1 MMFFGSETTI
11 KIQLGSIQEKLNQRQ
26 RQERIFEANVI
37 PDECE
42 DEKCGSTQFLQMEKN
57 QLFDLQE
64 HLERYCNISP
74 VSAVNSA
81 KHDINLVKSYLLPIL
96 INERKIEPTVI
107 KKANHFISSKF
118 GDIRFLHIMNF
129 LLGATSLGSFLKAY
143 KTSETESY
151 ISYNS
156 VDNTENCRIHNSL
169 RMIFSSVNCA
179 VASHLKQKT
188 QST

>member
-1 MMFFGSETTI
+1 M
-11 KIQLGSIQEKLNQRQ
+11 IQ
-26 RQERIFEANVI
+26 
-37 PDECE
+37 DECE
-42 DEKCGSTQFLQMEKN
+42 DEKCASTQFLQMEKN

-96 INERKIEPTVI
+96 VNEREIEPTVV

-118 GDIRFLHIMNF
+118 GVIRFLHIMNF
-129 LLGATSLGSFLKAY
+129 LFGATSLDSFLKAY

-151 ISYNS
+151 IPYKW
-156 VDNTENCRIHNSL
+156 VDNTEKLPNRELSPYDIFFGKL
-169 RMIFSSVNCA
+169 RSGNPLEAENTEYVN
-179 VASHLKQKT
+179 LL
-188 QST
+188 